1 MPGGA
6 LRAVRVDACT
16 RGDASPITSTQQR
29 PLRRRAA
36 LADLLPD
43 RSVAIFS
50 AAPLSYMSHDVPFPC
65 MRACRVAWLKP
76 LAGASCSTASHTDHQ
91 DVDLLYLCGFHEH
104 ASLLACVKPAPHAA
118 PRWHLFVRPL
128 CATKALWDGPHAG
141 IEGARRCFLADG
153 EAHDIAHAGA
163 VLRRELPRELSVL
176 YHERGRAAVDEALQ
190 PLLAACAGEAALP
203 RHPPPCAR
211 RACARI

>member
-1 MPGGA
+1 
-6 LRAVRVDACT
+6 
-16 RGDASPITSTQQR
+16 
-29 PLRRRAA
+29 
-36 LADLLPD
+36 
-43 RSVAIFS
+43 
-50 AAPLSYMSHDVPFPC
+50 MSHDVPFPC

-118 PRWHLFVRPL
+118 PRWHLFVRPT

-176 YHERGRAAVDEALQ
+176 YHEQGRAAVDEALQ